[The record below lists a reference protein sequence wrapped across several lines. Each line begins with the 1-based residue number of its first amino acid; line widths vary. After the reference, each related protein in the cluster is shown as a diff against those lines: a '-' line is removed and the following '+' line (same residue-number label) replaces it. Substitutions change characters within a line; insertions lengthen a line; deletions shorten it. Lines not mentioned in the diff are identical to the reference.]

1 LLPLCRLCRG
11 GDMINDN
18 INPISQR
25 PVLVKS
31 VLFAIAF
38 AILSGGLAN
47 SQIDDSTPP
56 L

>member
-1 LLPLCRLCRG
+1 
-11 GDMINDN
+11 MINDN